1 MTTAIQR
8 YDAGYGTDGITVR
21 SESTIRDGRCDVSTP
36 LTASAFAASY
46 RIYVTPLYRYFY
58 HHTSNA
64 ADAEDLTAS
73 TVSSALASLGSFAG
87 RGTVGAWLFG
97 IARHTLRD
105 HQRRYRGTV
114 AIADVAGS
122 LADASPLPEQ
132 HIVWR
137 EQEDCLHARI
147 RALSASQRDALTLRY
162 FGALHIAEI
171 AIVLGRSEGAVKLL
185 IHRALTTL
193 RGQYRQE
200 EHV

>member
-1 MTTAIQR
+1 MSA
-8 YDAGYGTDGITVR
+8 
-21 SESTIRDGRCDVSTP
+21 P

-46 RIYVTPLYRYFY
+46 RTSVTPLYRYFY
-58 HHTSNA
+58 HHTGNA

-73 TVSSALASLGSFAG
+73 TISSALAGLDSFAG
-87 RGTVGAWLFG
+87 RGTIGAWLFG

-105 HQRRYRGTV
+105 YKRRYRGTV
-114 AIADVAGS
+114 AIAEVAGS

-132 HIVWR
+132 YIVRR
-137 EQEDCLHARI
+137 EQEDCLHDRI
-147 RALSASQRDALTLRY
+147 RALSASQREALTLRY

-193 RGQYRQE
+193 RDQYRQE
-200 EHV
+200 GQE